1 MYNIVHIGE
10 VDCVL
15 AIAIERWGERE
26 RERESYPANYYF
38 MVENLPNNELHL
50 STLPCLSDGGD
61 TLRISGTKYTM
72 RSDGNCQQLR

>member
-15 AIAIERWGERE
+15 AIATERG
-26 RERESYPANYYF
+26 RERESYPANNYYF

-50 STLPCLSDGGD
+50 SALACLSDGGN